1 MIQMKK
7 YASSEITYAQLLS
20 KTKSDKDAERYVGW
34 LQSTYTPKDID
45 MQVADGVTQA
55 VDFARYLKMIGWKK
69 GGTEEFVRRLK

>member
-1 MIQMKK
+1 MKK

-55 VDFARYLKMIGWKK
+55 VDFARSLKMIGWKK